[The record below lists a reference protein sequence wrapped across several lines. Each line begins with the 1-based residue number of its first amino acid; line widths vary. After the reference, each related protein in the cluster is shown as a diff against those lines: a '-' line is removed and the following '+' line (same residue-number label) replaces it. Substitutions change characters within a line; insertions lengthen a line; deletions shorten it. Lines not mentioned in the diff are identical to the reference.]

1 MEDVPKDKRYE
12 YDENGKIDNDRR
24 TYYQDAEIKIKNI
37 KEHKFF
43 KGKPQ

>member
-1 MEDVPKDKRYE
+1 MENVPENKRYK
-12 YDENGKIDNDRR
+12 YDENGEIDNDRK
-24 TYYQDAEIKIKNI
+24 TYYQDVEIKIKNI